1 MEAHFFLLSSSA
13 CLSIYTAL
21 RECAVMK
28 LPWCAFYYRLPAS
41 CSVLLSVFFFIARLF
56 FYHVIHPGVYDAFK
70 EFGLELQVILTRMA
84 IFRCMGRQIPF
95 LIFLVMAFCFVFRV
109 LMWLY

>member
-1 MEAHFFLLSSSA
+1 MVFFLLSVT
-13 CLSIYTAL
+13 CFLL
-21 RECAVMK
+21 CA
-28 LPWCAFYYRLPAS
+28 
-41 CSVLLSVFFFIARLF
+41 SVGVLFHCQAF